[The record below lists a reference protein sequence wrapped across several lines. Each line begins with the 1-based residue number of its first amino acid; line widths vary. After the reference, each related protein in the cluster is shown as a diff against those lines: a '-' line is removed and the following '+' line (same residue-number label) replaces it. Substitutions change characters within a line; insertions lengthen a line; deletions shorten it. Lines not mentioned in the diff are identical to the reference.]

1 MAEETAIEW
10 RDNFQP
16 HAVILTERTRRE
28 PIFVAATIGSARLLR
43 IDFDLDGEHKSY
55 IKKSLEGVQCRLAK
69 WNGTSELSRPELLAS
84 PLAIEPL
91 KFPNSQWLPKAI
103 PPIFLMLDNTLFQL

>member
-1 MAEETAIEW
+1 MAEETAMEW

-43 IDFDLDGEHKSY
+43 IDL
-55 IKKSLEGVQCRLAK
+55 IWAANLRA
-69 WNGTSELSRPELLAS
+69 TSKNLWKGSNAG
-84 PLAIEPL
+84 
-91 KFPNSQWLPKAI
+91 
-103 PPIFLMLDNTLFQL
+103 